1 MIFCGYYPCCI
12 KRKNKRSPIVPDL
25 DLLVLALVKPC
36 PSDQLE
42 PCPSDQLEP
51 CPSDQLEPCPSDQL
65 EPCPSAICLDFG
77 CCQKSE
83 DESPISVMKSCYFPE
98 CPGTT
103 YDDEDDHEGWII
115 VNEGKAQQHKDA
127 HKDAPI
133 MCG

>member
-1 MIFCGYYPCCI
+1 MVFTPVI

-25 DLLVLALVKPC
+25 DLLVLALVK
-36 PSDQLE
+36 
-42 PCPSDQLEP
+42 
-51 CPSDQLEPCPSDQL
+51 PCPSDQL

-103 YDDEDDHEGWII
+103 FDDEDDHEGWII